1 MSSSIEFNLRSQD
14 FGIFIIMFIHVT
26 TTVAKLLPLFLY
38 LLFGFA
44 AVFQQLFQLPDE
56 EVLNSLSNNNKL
68 QLSDCFI
75 GYQSLLNYSI
85 HNITKMNRR
94 QVNIFNSID
103 LTLFD
108 TLMMMMGEYQHST
121 IIIESY
127 LENHLFIMPHS
138 KLTLVF
144 FILFVILMPITLFN
158 LIIGLAV
165 GDIDKV
171 RQSATHELIS
181 RQVYWLDSLEAI
193 FPRWLYDKVYIQKWK
208 IKPAIINT
216 PTHRRSRQ
224 ETDEVIKL
232 LNQKLNII
240 HKKLEWFNYQLQ
252 QIMQRF
258 SIQTLETLLDT
269 GCYDDVG

>member
-1 MSSSIEFNLRSQD
+1 MSSFIEVNLRSQD

-193 FPRWLYDKVYIQKWK
+193 FPRWLYDKVYIQRWK

-258 SIQTLETLLDT
+258 SIQH
-269 GCYDDVG
+269 